1 MRKNKVLTI
10 WAAIVFAFLM
20 IPLLIITVTAFGG
33 GSAITFPIESF
44 STKWFANV
52 FALKSFRRSFL
63 TSLVVGRA
71 PRDMHLPS
79 GRNPGGLCA
88 GEIRFKRKAVIKVH
102 LPFPDHRSG
111 NCNRLYYVPVPDPD
125 TQDPGVRGTSRRPF
139 YGDTSV
145 CDPRSRFF
153 DGAVRLFDRGG
164 GVEPRMPE
172 GSGVLQGRSSKC
184 DLRNF
189 LSIHAGVHQF
199 LQ

>member
-1 MRKNKVLTI
+1 
-10 WAAIVFAFLM
+10 
-20 IPLLIITVTAFGG
+20 
-33 GSAITFPIESF
+33 
-44 STKWFANV
+44 
-52 FALKSFRRSFL
+52 
-63 TSLVVGRA
+63 
-71 PRDMHLPS
+71 MHLSS

-139 YGDTSV
+139 YGDTTV

-199 LQ
+199 LQQHSGVHVLIRTGSFHIPVNTDELY